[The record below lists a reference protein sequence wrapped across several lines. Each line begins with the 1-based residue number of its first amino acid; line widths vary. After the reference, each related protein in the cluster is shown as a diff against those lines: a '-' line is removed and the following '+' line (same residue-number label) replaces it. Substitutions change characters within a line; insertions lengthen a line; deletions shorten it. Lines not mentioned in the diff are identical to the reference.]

1 MMFMEEKCH
10 CHFYSFTS
18 LLRLTTH
25 FSSTKI
31 TNINPDATRRDIDAL
46 FAVDKKKKTVNVSK
60 VGRVNE
66 FPYQIR
72 AASCH
77 ESLLLSLSSINTTY
91 SRSARRLAN
100 NTKTAMRRNLTRGHS
115 FMYTEAHFGKK
126 KSREM
131 EKIHSRS
138 RNVRVFNWYR
148 KGENNEI
155 KHCIYSHCA
164 SRAKCGCQFFTLTLN
179 THFSR

>member
-1 MMFMEEKCH
+1 MMVIEEK

-31 TNINPDATRRDIDAL
+31 TNINPDATCRDIDAL
-46 FAVDKKKKTVNVSK
+46 SAVDKKKKTVNVSK

-77 ESLLLSLSSINTTY
+77 ESLLLSLSSIN
-91 SRSARRLAN
+91 SRRIVVVHDDLQITPKQLCAGTSPAD
-100 NTKTAMRRNLTRGHS
+100 
-115 FMYTEAHFGKK
+115 
-126 KSREM
+126 
-131 EKIHSRS
+131 IHL
-138 RNVRVFNWYR
+138 YR
-148 KGENNEI
+148 D
-155 KHCIYSHCA
+155 S
-164 SRAKCGCQFFTLTLN
+164 LW
-179 THFSR
+179 

>member
-1 MMFMEEKCH
+1 MYAQNTMFTQEKCY
-10 CHFYSFTS
+10 FYSFTS

-31 TNINPDATRRDIDAL
+31 TNINPDATHRNIDAL
-46 FAVDKKKKTVNVSK
+46 SAVDRKKKIVNMSK

-100 NTKTAMRRNLTRGHS
+100 NTKTAMRKNLTRGHS
-115 FMYTEAHFGKK
+115 FIPRFALAKK
-126 KSREM
+126 KFREM
-131 EKIHSRS
+131 KIRVSFVERS
-138 RNVRVFNWYR
+138 RF
-148 KGENNEI
+148 
-155 KHCIYSHCA
+155 
-164 SRAKCGCQFFTLTLN
+164 
-179 THFSR
+179 

>member
-1 MMFMEEKCH
+1 MTFVEEK
-10 CHFYSFTS
+10 CHFYSFMS
-18 LLRLTTH
+18 LLRPTNH

-31 TNINPDATRRDIDAL
+31 TNINPDATRRNIARSIR
-46 FAVDKKKKTVNVSK
+46 KKKTANVSK

-100 NTKTAMRRNLTRGHS
+100 NAKTGLRRNLTRGHS
-115 FMYTEAHFGKK
+115 FIPRLASAK
-126 KSREM
+126 KSRERWRRYTF
-131 EKIHSRS
+131 RS

-155 KHCIYSHCA
+155 KHRIYSRCA
-164 SRAKCGCQFFTLTLN
+164 SRAKCGCQFFILTLN
-179 THFSR
+179 IHFSR

>member
-1 MMFMEEKCH
+1 
-10 CHFYSFTS
+10 
-18 LLRLTTH
+18 
-25 FSSTKI
+25 
-31 TNINPDATRRDIDAL
+31 
-46 FAVDKKKKTVNVSK
+46 VNVSK

-91 SRSARRLAN
+91 SRSARLAN

-115 FMYTEAHFGKK
+115 DIPFIPRRVLAKKNPERWRRYTF
-126 KSREM
+126 
-131 EKIHSRS
+131 RS

-155 KHCIYSHCA
+155 KHRIYIHTA
-164 SRAKCGCQFFTLTLN
+164 HLALN
-179 THFSR
+179 AAVSFSPNIHFSR